1 MTQRSNYQQQSWEPF
16 KIHDPRCVARATLR
30 LTAALAMAVASIA
43 TATAHP
49 HPVQPAQYTDPTERA
64 MPVPTMTL
72 DLERTA
78 LVVIDPQIDFMSPK
92 GAAWSA
98 VGEAVTEQRLVPN
111 LLRLFESSKKAGI
124 VVAISPHYYYPHD
137 HQWKFQAPVEL
148 FQHKIKIFDR
158 PSALSLD
165 GFRGSG
171 ADFMPEFKPYI
182 EDGKTIVASPH
193 KLYSPQTNDLTFQL
207 RKQGVTKIVL
217 AGMLANLCVESHLR
231 EFAEQG
237 FEVAVVRDAVA
248 APKLPEGDGNLSA
261 LINFRYIANA
271 LWTTDE
277 VVARLAKPT
286 AQ

>member
-1 MTQRSNYQQQSWEPF
+1 MCEHTGRSGRRSF
-16 KIHDPRCVARATLR
+16 LTGIAAAAAAT
-30 LTAALAMAVASIA
+30 AVAA
-43 TATAHP
+43 TG
-49 HPVQPAQYTDPTERA
+49 VQEAKAANTPYADPTNPA
-64 MPVPTMTL
+64 LPDPGMTL
-72 DLERTA
+72 PDLQRVA
-78 LVVIDPQIDFMSPK
+78 FVVIDPQMSFMCPDSP
-92 GAAWSA
+92 AWP
-98 VGEAVTEQRLVPN
+98 VLGESVTEQNLVPN
-111 LLRLFESSKKAGI
+111 LVRLFEAAKRSGI
-124 VVAISPHYYYPHD
+124 TVAISPHYYYPHD
-137 HQWKFQAPVEL
+137 HTWKFQGPLEI
-148 FQHKIKIFDR
+148 FQHKLGMFDR
-158 PSALSLD
+158 RGPLTLD
-165 GFRGSG
+165 GFKGSG

-237 FEVAVVRDAVA
+237 FEVAIMRDAVA

-286 AQ
+286 AR

>member
-1 MTQRSNYQQQSWEPF
+1 MTQRHDYIQQSQVPF
-16 KIHDPRCVARATLR
+16 ENHELQCGVRAIHRR
-30 LTAALAMAVASIA
+30 LAALAIAVAGIA

-49 HPVQPAQYTDPTERA
+49 HPPQPAQYTDPAQPA
-64 MPVPTMTL
+64 MPVSNMTL
-72 DLERTA
+72 DSERTA

-98 VGEAVTEQRLVPN
+98 VGEAVTEQRLVPH
-111 LLRLFESSKKAGI
+111 LLRLFESSKKAGL
-124 VVAISPHYYYPHD
+124 VVAISPHYYYPQD
-137 HQWKFQAPVEL
+137 YRWKFQGPAEL

-158 PSALSLD
+158 TSPLSLD

-182 EDGKTIVASPH
+182 EDGQTIIASPH
-193 KLYSPQTNDLTFQL
+193 KLYGSQTNDLSLQL
-207 RKQGVTKIVL
+207 RKRGVTKIVL

-231 EFAEQG
+231 ELAEEG

-248 APKLPEGDGNLSA
+248 GPKLPEGDGNVSA
-261 LINFRYIANA
+261 LINYRYIANA

-277 VVARLAKPT
+277 VVARLEKSGAH
-286 AQ
+286 

>member
-1 MTQRSNYQQQSWEPF
+1 MSQRSNYQQQSSDAF
-16 KIHDPRCVARATLR
+16 KNHDHRSVARATLR

-49 HPVQPAQYTDPTERA
+49 HPVQPAQYTDPTDRA
-64 MPVPTMTL
+64 MPDPTMTL

-111 LLRLFESSKKAGI
+111 LLRLFESSKKAGV

-137 HQWKFQAPVEL
+137 HKWKFQAPVEL

-237 FEVAVVRDAVA
+237 FEVAIVRDAVA
-248 APKLPEGDGNLSA
+248 GPKLPEGDGNLSA

-286 AQ
+286 AR